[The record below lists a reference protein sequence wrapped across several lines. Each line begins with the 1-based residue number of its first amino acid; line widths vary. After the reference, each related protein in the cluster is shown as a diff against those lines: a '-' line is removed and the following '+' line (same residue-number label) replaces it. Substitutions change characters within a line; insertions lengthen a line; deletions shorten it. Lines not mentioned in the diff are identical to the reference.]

1 MKHHKDTDERAELR
15 DIFAA
20 VAMQGLID
28 GEVTP
33 KWVAKQ
39 AYRYADAMLDAR
51 DEVSHN
57 TNQKETLINE

>member
-1 MKHHKDTDERAELR
+1 MKHKHEFDTHGELR

-28 GEVTP
+28 GETTP
-33 KWVAKQ
+33 KWVATQ

-51 DEVSHN
+51 DEVSH
-57 TNQKETLINE
+57 TKTKETLINE

>member
-33 KWVAKQ
+33 KWVATQ

-57 TNQKETLINE
+57 TTNKETLINE

>member
-1 MKHHKDTDERAELR
+1 MKHKHEFDTHGELR

-33 KWVAKQ
+33 KWVATQ

-51 DEVSHN
+51 DEVSH
-57 TNQKETLINE
+57 TKTKETLINE